1 MILDATCNQHDGH
14 LLGLGALQNAIGKF
28 AHQRLPVCRPFTRN
42 DEIGV
47 FQEFIKADGIEQKV
61 DARAACCIHVLQES
75 IAQTSSGSCPR
86 HILTVISEVL
96 GGNGSKPSGAGIE
109 LGDHL
114 WRGSFLGCKDGCGT
128 VDW

>member
-1 MILDATCNQHDGH
+1 M
-14 LLGLGALQNAIGKF
+14 
-28 AHQRLPVCRPFTRN
+28 
-42 DEIGV
+42 
-47 FQEFIKADGIEQKV
+47 
-61 DARAACCIHVLQES
+61 QES
-75 IAQTSSGSCPR
+75 VAQTSSGSCPR

-128 VDW
+128 VVATEGIGDIGGYREADAVNLADFIPVVFGKGLDDSPKHADATVARRTAA